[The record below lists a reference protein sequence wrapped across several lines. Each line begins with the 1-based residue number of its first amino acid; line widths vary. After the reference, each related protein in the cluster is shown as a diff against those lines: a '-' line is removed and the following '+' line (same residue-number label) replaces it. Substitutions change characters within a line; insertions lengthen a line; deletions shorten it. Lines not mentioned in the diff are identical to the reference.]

1 MDQFLRFA
9 FLKTHDMRK
18 TSPLLFSLILF
29 LACFTIA
36 HAQNGQIPAPISVTI
51 DSYQS
56 IQELPQPDWVIK
68 EGDTPLT
75 IQDILNGD
83 IKDGQILEVHPNE
96 NIIEQFG
103 KYWFA
108 IEFIS
113 EEELSNWLLH
123 VENTPTFGFANNFSE
138 LRSFAIQDGQL
149 GNTGIT
155 GFFVPASKRDYNSRH
170 TQSLLN
176 LSLSPGSRLTLWM
189 NISENLTLTTTFP
202 KLSIYDP
209 SISLPEYILERRDL
223 LLQGS
228 YLIIWILSLIMYFYL
243 RDRTSLWFFVFLTTA
258 NTQFLTMWSS
268 DPWTPLL
275 YPENPGYGLYFG
287 MLASILNLVCLLQFS
302 RVFVNLP
309 MKHPKLDKFMIAAIW
324 VLFFSGFL
332 NPLTVHFERT
342 EFSSVFYL
350 IYGGIFLLSG
360 ISYLSLKEPLSLFMG
375 LALMVFIIPQL
386 ISLPF
391 DQSNIPITGQLII
404 VTIGVGYRI
413 MLLFKERLQA
423 EREKKDLLIQQN
435 SILEKQV
442 ADRTAELSN
451 SLNNLKFT
459 QAQLIQSEKMA
470 SLGELTAGIAHEI
483 QNPLNFVNN
492 FSEVSAELVE
502 EIQEARAQKQ
512 AFRKSSVTEATKEE
526 ELEDEILE
534 DIKQNLEKINH
545 HGKRADA
552 IVKGMLEHSRSGS
565 GEKELTDINSLASE
579 YLNLVYQSFKSKNKE
594 VDIELITDLDQS
606 LPKIELVRPDIGK
619 VLLNILNNAFY
630 ACLERKRQLSQSS
643 NPDGY
648 REESFQPLVTVST
661 SPLEGGR
668 GVKISVRDNGPG
680 IPDTIKD
687 KIFQP
692 FFTTKPTG
700 QGTGLGLSLSYD
712 IVKAHGGE
720 LSIESKSGQGATFII
735 LLPKNGVL

>member
-1 MDQFLRFA
+1 MALF
-9 FLKTHDMRK
+9 
-18 TSPLLFSLILF
+18 SPLLFLQIHELMKPSPALISLILC
-29 LACFTIA
+29 LSCFTVN
-36 HAQNGQIPAPISVTI
+36 AQNGRLPAPVSVTI
-51 DSYQS
+51 DSYKS
-56 IQELPQPDWVIK
+56 IQELPQPSWLIK
-68 EGDTPLT
+68 EGDTTLS

-83 IKDGQILEVHPNE
+83 IKDGQVLEINPDEIAIN
-96 NIIEQFG
+96 QFE

-113 EEELSNWLLH
+113 EVELHNWLLH
-123 VENTPTFGFANNFSE
+123 IENSPTFGFANNFSE
-138 LRSFAIQDGQL
+138 LRSFAVQDGQL
-149 GNTGIT
+149 SNSGIT
-155 GFFVPASKRDYNSRH
+155 GYFVPASKRDFNSRH

-176 LSLSPGSRLTLWM
+176 LSLRPGSRQTFWL
-189 NISENLTLTTTFP
+189 NISKNLTLTTTFP

-243 RDRTSLWFFVFLTTA
+243 RDRTSFWFFLFLTTA

-268 DPWTPLL
+268 DPWTPML

-309 MKHPKLDKFMIAAIW
+309 MKHRKLDKFMIAAIW

-360 ISYLSLKEPLSLFMG
+360 ISYLSLKEPLSLFIG

-386 ISLPF
+386 ITLPF
-391 DQSNIPITGQLII
+391 DQTNIPITGQLII

-423 EREKKDLLIQQN
+423 EREKKDLLIEQN
-435 SILEKQV
+435 TLLEKQV
-442 ADRTAELSN
+442 ADRTSELSH
-451 SLNNLKFT
+451 SLTELKTT
-459 QAQLIQSEKMA
+459 QAQLIQSEKLA

-492 FSEVSAELVE
+492 FSEVSHELLHE
-502 EIQEARAQKQ
+502 MKGEL
-512 AFRKSSVTEATKEE
+512 SNGSKEE
-526 ELEDEILE
+526 AIAIAD
-534 DIKQNLEKINH
+534 DVIKNLEKIH
-545 HGKRADA
+545 LHGKRADA
-552 IVKGMLEHSRSGS
+552 IVKGMLQHSRSTTGQ
-565 GEKELTDINSLASE
+565 KEPTNISALVDE
-579 YLNLVYQSFKSKNKE
+579 YLRLAFHGLRAKDKSFNAKLVTDYDQSIGTMN
-594 VDIELITDLDQS
+594 VIAQDIGRVILNLIT
-606 LPKIELVRPDIGK
+606 
-619 VLLNILNNAFY
+619 NAFY
-630 ACLERKRQLSQSS
+630 AVHQKKQQQ
-643 NPDGY
+643 PDGY
-648 REESFQPLVTVST
+648 EPTVSVST
-661 SPLEGGR
+661 KKNGKMVS
-668 GVKISVRDNGPG
+668 ISVIDNGNG
-680 IPDTIKD
+680 IPNNILD

-700 QGTGLGLSLSYD
+700 EGTGLGLSLSYD

-720 LSIESKSGQGATFII
+720 LKVETKEWRGTEFTIT
-735 LLPKNGVL
+735 LPEL

>member
-1 MDQFLRFA
+1 MIKSWPA
-9 FLKTHDMRK
+9 
-18 TSPLLFSLILF
+18 LLSMILC
-29 LACFTIA
+29 LSWFTV
-36 HAQNGQIPAPISVTI
+36 HAQDGRLPAPVSVTI
-51 DSYQS
+51 DSYKS
-56 IQELPQPDWVIK
+56 IQELPQPGWVIK
-68 EGDTPLT
+68 EGEIPLS

-83 IKDGQILEVHPNE
+83 IKDGQLMEIKPNE
-96 NIIEQFG
+96 IVIEQFE

-113 EEELSNWLLH
+113 EVELSNWLLH

-138 LRSFAIQDGQL
+138 LRSFAVQDGQL

-155 GFFVPASKRDYNSRH
+155 GFFVPASKRDYNIRH

-209 SISLPEYILERRDL
+209 SISLPEYMLERRNL

-275 YPENPGYGLYFG
+275 YPETPGNGLYFG

-332 NPLTVHFERT
+332 NPLAVHFERT

-360 ISYLSLKEPLSLFMG
+360 ISYLSLKEPLSIFMG
-375 LALMVFIIPQL
+375 LALMVFIIPQV
-386 ISLPF
+386 IPLPL
-391 DQSNIPITGQLII
+391 DLSSILPITGQLVI

-423 EREKKDLLIQQN
+423 EQEKKDILVQQN
-435 SILEKQV
+435 TLLEKQV
-442 ADRTAELSN
+442 ADRTSELSH
-451 SLNNLKFT
+451 SLNNLKSA
-459 QAQLIQSEKMA
+459 QAQLIQSEKMT

-492 FSEVSAELVE
+492 FSEVSAELVD
-502 EIQEARAQKQ
+502 EIQDIR
-512 AFRKSSVTEATKEE
+512 RKTQDKATASE
-526 ELEDEILE
+526 EDEILE
-534 DIKQNLEKINH
+534 DIKQNLEKITL

-552 IVKGMLEHSRSGS
+552 IVKGMLEHSKKGS
-565 GEKELTDINSLASE
+565 GQKEPTDLNALADEFLRLSF
-579 YLNLVYQSFKSKNKE
+579 QSFLAKVPDFKC
-594 VDIELITDLDQS
+594 ELRTELSPD
-606 LPKIELVRPDIGK
+606 LPKVSVIPQDIGK
-619 VLLNILNNAFY
+619 VLLNLMNNAFY
-630 ACLERKRQLSQSS
+630 ACAERSRSAVNEKANSGNVAPDYKPTIQVSTRQLPPESLS
-643 NPDGY
+643 
-648 REESFQPLVTVST
+648 REI
-661 SPLEGGR
+661 GR
-668 GVKISVRDNGPG
+668 GKGGYIEISVQDNGSG
-680 IPDTIKD
+680 IPDSIKE

-700 QGTGLGLSLSYD
+700 SGTGLGLSLSYD

-720 LSIESKSGQGATFII
+720 LRVQTEEGKGSLFVII
-735 LLPKNGVL
+735 IGF